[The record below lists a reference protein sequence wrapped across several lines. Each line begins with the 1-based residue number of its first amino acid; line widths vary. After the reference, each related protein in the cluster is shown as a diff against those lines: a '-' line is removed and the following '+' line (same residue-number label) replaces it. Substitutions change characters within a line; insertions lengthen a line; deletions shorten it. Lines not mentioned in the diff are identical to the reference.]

1 VTDGVR
7 HADRMLHVPTTDLEA
22 GFDEV
27 RAAPRDGGTIE
38 LISRRPAENER
49 ELLEEAEIDPV
60 LGLVGDTWYVDYPEE
75 RDSQLTIVNSRLSR
89 LVAGEERARWALSG
103 DQLYA
108 DFNIGDENLP
118 VGTVLLVGTATI
130 EITAVPHTGCKKYAG
145 RFGPD
150 ATRFVNS
157 PEGRALRLR
166 GVNTRILVGGV
177 VRVGDAIV
185 KRA

>member
-1 VTDGVR
+1 
-7 HADRMLHVPTTDLEA
+7 MLHVPMTDLEA
-22 GFDEV
+22 GFDDI
-27 RAAPRDGGTIE
+27 RAAPKDAGTIE

-49 ELLEEAEIDPV
+49 EILNEAELDPV
-60 LGLVGDTWYVDYPEE
+60 LGLVGDTWYTDYPDE

-89 LVAGEERARWALSG
+89 LVAGDHERWALSG

-130 EITAVPHTGCKKYAG
+130 EITAMPHTGCKKYAQ

-185 KRA
+185 KR

>member
-1 VTDGVR
+1 
-7 HADRMLHVPTTDLEA
+7 MLHVPLNDLEA
-22 GFDEV
+22 GLDDL
-27 RAAPRDGGTIE
+27 RAAPADGGTIE

-49 ELLEEAEIDPV
+49 ELLEEAELDPV
-60 LGLVGDTWYVDYPEE
+60 LGLVGDTWYVDYPDY
-75 RDSQLTIVNSRLSR
+75 RDSQLTIVNSRASKLI
-89 LVAGEERARWALSG
+89 AGEPERWALSG

-108 DFNIGDENLP
+108 DFDIGFENLP
-118 VGTVLLVGTATI
+118 VGTALVVGTATI
-130 EITAVPHTGCKKYAG
+130 EVTAMPHTGCKKYAE

-157 PEGRALRLR
+157 PDGRALRLR

>member
-1 VTDGVR
+1 
-7 HADRMLHVPTTDLEA
+7 MLHIPMTNLEA
-22 GFDEV
+22 GFDEI
-27 RAAPRDGGTIE
+27 RAAPKDGGTIE

-49 ELLEEAEIDPV
+49 ELLDEAEVDPV
-60 LGLVGDTWYVDYPEE
+60 LGLVGDTWYIDYPEE

-89 LVAGEERARWALSG
+89 LVAGARERWALSG

-108 DFNIGDENLP
+108 DFDIGEKNLP

-130 EITAVPHTGCKKYAG
+130 EVTAVPHTGCKKYAE

-177 VRVGDAIV
+177 VRVGDTIV

>member
-1 VTDGVR
+1 
-7 HADRMLHVPTTDLEA
+7 MLHVPMTDLEA
-22 GFDEV
+22 GLDEI
-27 RAAPRDGGTIE
+27 RAAPSDGGTIE

-49 ELLEEAEIDPV
+49 ELLEDAELDPV
-60 LGLVGDTWYVDYPEE
+60 RGLVGDTWYVDYPEY

-89 LVAGEERARWALSG
+89 LVAGERERWALSG

-108 DFNIGDENLP
+108 DLDIGDENLP
-118 VGTVLLVGTATI
+118 VGTVLRVGTATI
-130 EITAVPHTGCKKYAG
+130 EITDVPHTGCKKYAQ

-157 PEGRALRLR
+157 PDGRALRLR
-166 GVNTRILVGGV
+166 GVNTRILAGGV

-185 KRA
+185 KG